1 MEYVLIV
8 NQQQQQPELSPLDL
22 GLNVLV
28 FKYDDDPIDSINHM
42 MSFLTSV
49 ITSRY
54 PPTNNQLKNSSIP
67 RQQTTINDGRV
78 TLQPV
83 QGRQISFSMEG
94 QATQTVITHDAA
106 YQADDLD
113 VHDSNCDELNTTKF
127 ALMANFSHYGS
138 DALVELFSAPEVIA
152 PNAEVVAPILVVL
165 TSSPSS
171 TTVNKDSPS
180 PSNSQTTP
188 ETQTLVISNDIEED
202 NHDLNVA
209 HMNNDPIIGS
219 SSNMRQTHTP
229 FESLGRWTK
238 NHLIAKVIGDPS
250 CSVSTKKQLQTDAM
264 WCFFDAFL
272 TTVEPKNYKQAMTKP
287 SWIDEM
293 QEEIH
298 KFERLEVWELVSCLD
313 NVLLIKLKW
322 IYKIKTNQFGGVLK
336 NKARLVAQGF
346 RKEEGINF
354 EETFSPVARIEA
366 IRIFIENAAHKNMMI
381 FQMDVKMAFL
391 NSELKEE
398 VYVSQLEGFVVQD
411 NPSHVYKLKKALY
424 GLKQAP
430 PVWYDMLSRFL
441 IYQHF
446 SKGVVDPTF
455 FTRKAG
461 NDLLLVQIYVDD

>member
-1 MEYVLIV
+1 MATLADKAILLGADNLPPILEKELHDSWKSSMELYMMNRQHGRMILESVENGPLIW
-8 NQQQQQPELSPLDL
+8 
-22 GLNVLV
+22 
-28 FKYDDDPIDSINHM
+28 
-42 MSFLTSV
+42 
-49 ITSRY
+49 
-54 PPTNNQLKNSSIP
+54 PTIEKN
-67 RQQTTINDGRV
+67 RV
-78 TLQPV
+78 TRPRKYSEL
-83 QGRQISFSMEG
+83 
-94 QATQTVITHDAA
+94 THAKA
-106 YQADDLD
+106 LQADCDQNGVVERLNCTLIEAARTITEWDLLFQPLF
-113 VHDSNCDELNTTKF
+113 DELLTPPPSVDNP
-127 ALMANFSHYGS
+127 
-138 DALVELFSAPEVIA
+138 APEVIA